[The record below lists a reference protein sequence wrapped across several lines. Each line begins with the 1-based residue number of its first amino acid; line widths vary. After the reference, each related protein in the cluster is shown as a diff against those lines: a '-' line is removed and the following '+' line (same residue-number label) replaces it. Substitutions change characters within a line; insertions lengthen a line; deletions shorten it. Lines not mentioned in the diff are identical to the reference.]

1 MDGRNI
7 PFTDNMKKNFI
18 EWLNSLETQTLTNEL
33 KEDIFDRFRDEIE
46 TAVNNSGGYV
56 DEIFWE
62 EQYTY
67 TKGEQYFRDKFGL

>member
-1 MDGRNI
+1 MLNI
-7 PFTDNMKKNFI
+7 PFTDNMKQNFV

>member
-1 MDGRNI
+1 MLNI
-7 PFTDNMKKNFI
+7 PFTDNMKQNFV
-18 EWLNSLETQTLTNEL
+18 EWLNELETQTLTNEL
-33 KEDIFDRFRDEIE
+33 KEEIFDRFRDEIE

>member
-1 MDGRNI
+1 MLNI
-7 PFTDNMKKNFI
+7 PFTDNMKQNFV

-46 TAVNNSGGYV
+46 TAVNNSGGYI
-56 DEIFWE
+56 DEVFWE